1 MKRISLSNTTRL
13 DKSEDEWFQNV
24 GINKFYKAAGW
35 SNFAFAEGLALDLF
49 KEKLSKVPFKD
60 EPLSKEEAEKLKII
74 LENKIK
80 ELLST
85 RIPEPDVRT
94 KIDFL
99 GQTIGINFTPLGK
112 NRQDNWINNFFRA
125 YKICEECLE
134 ENKPVYLSITEE
146 N

>member
-1 MKRISLSNTTRL
+1 MNITIYNTSRE
-13 DKSEDEWFQNV
+13 DKSEWEWSQNL
-24 GINKFYKAAGW
+24 GQNKFYKAAGW

-49 KEKLSKVPFKD
+49 KQKLSKVPFKD
-60 EPLSKEEAEKLKII
+60 ESLSREEIEKLKLI

-94 KIDFL
+94 KVDFL
-99 GQTIGINFTPLGK
+99 GQTIGINFTPLGR
-112 NRQDNWINNFFRA
+112 NVQDNWIDKFFRA

-134 ENKPVYLSITEE
+134 ENKPVYLSITE
-146 N
+146 